1 MPHYNKLALVDI
13 NMTGVEFA
21 DEVED
26 YTTAGL
32 VQFCLRNGCT
42 DAEYHLALRAQK
54 LREIAL
60 EMATEIIEE
69 GGEVKEDYLRLID
82 VHADVATRKRLY
94 TNG

>member
-1 MPHYNKLALVDI
+1 MSHYNNLSLVDI
-13 NMTGVEFA
+13 NTTGVEDVVEA
-21 DEVED
+21 ED

-32 VQFCLRNGCT
+32 IEFCLRSGCS

-60 EMATEIIEE
+60 DMATEIIEG
-69 GGEVKEDYLRLID
+69 GGEVNEAYLKLID